1 MRLKKY
7 QEDALQAF
15 ENWWNT
21 LKTAE
26 KDARDY
32 AAFQAQ
38 QNPNEPPPVGN
49 YPRDAWGNLSQTVE
63 LPRLENTRGEILSPL
78 YVDRT
83 DTRHNPIPHM
93 CLKIPTG
100 GGKTLLGTA
109 AFGRISPPNG
119 LLLWLTPSRA
129 IFRQTWAAFAHRLH
143 PLSSISGTR
152 LWRTGKIAQKRG
164 FFYLTRCAN
173 AFMRDANY
181 VAIIGAEK

>member
-49 YPRDAWGNLSQTVE
+49 YPRDAWGNLSQNGE

-93 CLKIPTG
+93 CLKY
-100 GGKTLLGTA
+100 
-109 AFGRISPPNG
+109 PP
-119 LLLWLTPSRA
+119 R
-129 IFRQTWAAFAHRLH
+129 R
-143 PLSSISGTR
+143 
-152 LWRTGKIAQKRG
+152 
-164 FFYLTRCAN
+164 
-173 AFMRDANY
+173 
-181 VAIIGAEK
+181 